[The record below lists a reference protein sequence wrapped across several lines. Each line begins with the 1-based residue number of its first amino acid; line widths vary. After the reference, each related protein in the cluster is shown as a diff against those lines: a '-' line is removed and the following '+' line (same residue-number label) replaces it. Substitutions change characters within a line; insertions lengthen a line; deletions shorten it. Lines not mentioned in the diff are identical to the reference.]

1 MMSPR
6 IKYWICIALSFLC
19 SATPPVVQIAKKYPL
34 WTEQVPPAYTVST
47 GAIVAIVVV
56 LVCFRKTL
64 VPTIMDKLGIK
75 SIPPVVA
82 PALVLV
88 AALWLEKL
96 TAIIPDIKAVALA
109 WLFGS
114 AIGWVFS
121 LLSSYYDKQA
131 QKEVKTNGNGND

>member
-1 MMSPR
+1 M
-6 IKYWICIALSFLC
+6 
-19 SATPPVVQIAKKYPL
+19 
-34 WTEQVPPAYTVST
+34 
-47 GAIVAIVVV
+47 
-56 LVCFRKTL
+56 
-64 VPTIMDKLGIK
+64 
-75 SIPPVVA
+75 
-82 PALVLV
+82 VLV

-114 AIGWVFS
+114 AVGWAFS

>member
-1 MMSPR
+1 MKR
-6 IKYWICIALSFLC
+6 TKVKYWLCVVLSFLF
-19 SATPPVVQIAKKYPL
+19 SAIPPVVQIIKKYPL
-34 WTEQVPPAYTVST
+34 WTEQVPPAYTVIA

-64 VPTIMDKLGIK
+64 VPTIIDKLDIK

-88 AALWLEKL
+88 AALLLEKL

-114 AIGWVFS
+114 AIGWAFS

>member
-1 MMSPR
+1 MSPR
-6 IKYWICIALSFLC
+6 AKYWVCIVLSFFC
-19 SATPPVVQIAKKYPL
+19 SATPPVVQIAKKFPI
-34 WTEQVPPAYTVST
+34 WTELVSPAYTVS
-47 GAIVAIVVV
+47 ASAVVAILVA
-56 LVCFRKTL
+56 LVCLRKTL
-64 VPTIMDKLGIK
+64 VPAIIDKLGIK

-114 AIGWVFS
+114 AIGWAFS
-121 LLSSYYDKQA
+121 LLSSYYDKQV